1 MSFDHEQIA
10 GLIRKLASADQ
21 LLAHTYIDGTLFAD
35 DNNRSSIDSLKK
47 SGILRTA
54 DSADEYR
61 LTSDIKRLI
70 DRLLLRNQRYQQNI
84 NMAKI
89 IVGIEE
95 DIDDYRRALEQNQQ
109 DEAQFHLEQ
118 IDDTL
123 YEAIEALENSLS
135 VMFAAITSQFG
146 FVSSLNSKI
155 RQNQRALAYAQQL
168 VRELNHVRID
178 DCYDWLSWSSMPSA
192 LSCKI
197 IRFIDQYKSVV
208 ERLTSI
214 VGRMKELLFKLRLQ
228 EQTANRCRAM
238 AQYLRKHPEWNP
250 LDWSED
256 AGMPALLR
264 RGAGLAP
271 HPCINPSNPAL
282 QADLTAIVREL
293 RRQAKPVAPLVRDS
307 TSSPLDTRTPE
318 LKTQAQ
324 DEYETHIE
332 NLFAL
337 ALELQGR
344 KVSALLYWCEQ
355 NLHKEV
361 KVELWLDMVFAQYC
375 CLPRRMRRAI
385 TLDMQ
390 GENLAGY
397 NGNQIIEEILLQ
409 RVA

>member
-21 LLAHTYIDGTLFAD
+21 LLAHTYINGTLFAD

-178 DCYDWLSWSSMPSA
+178 DCYDWLSWSSIPPA
-192 LSCKI
+192 LSRKI

-264 RGAGLAP
+264 RGAGLAQ

-282 QADLTAIVREL
+282 QADLTAIVQEL

-318 LKTQAQ
+318 LKTQAR
-324 DEYETHIE
+324 DEYEIHIE

-344 KVSALLYWCEQ
+344 KVSALQYWCEQ
-355 NLHKEV
+355 NLDKEV